1 MSMIKDLFW
10 DSVDIRQS
18 CKAPV
23 FKEIRRNRLNDSG
36 IRDVCPDGQVML
48 RQGRLRYKTYST
60 LKMREGELEGTEPAS
75 GRAGARL
82 CHATGMS
89 FTPVPFESP
98 RF

>member
-82 CHATGMS
+82 
-89 FTPVPFESP
+89 
-98 RF
+98 